1 MKVLVVG
8 AGGREHALVWKLS
21 QSPKVKKIFAA
32 PGNAGMTR
40 LAEGLPIPA
49 HKTVE
54 LADFAAS
61 NGIDLTVVGPE
72 GPLVHGIVDY
82 FKERRLTIFGPT
94 KGAARL
100 EGSKA
105 FAKQIM
111 EKCGVPTA
119 RFQIFSDLKEGLAH
133 LEQCRI
139 PVVVKADGLAAG
151 KGAIVA
157 QTREEAIHALTSM
170 LKEKAFGDAGSKV
183 VIEEYLA
190 GEEVSVLAVVDGTN
204 LVLLEPSQDHKRA
217 LDGDRGP
224 NTGGMGAY
232 SPVPMVTP
240 QMMGQIRGK
249 VFEPMARGMA
259 EQGTPFQGI
268 LYAGIMLTADGPKV
282 LEFNVRF
289 GDPETQALLPRLKSD
304 LAELLLA
311 AAQGNLQG
319 VRPVWDSRVAA
330 CVVLASQGY
339 PGKYDMGREITG
351 LKEIEDLPETLLF
364 HAGTKHEGNRWLT
377 VGGRVFSA
385 VGLGDTLEQAL
396 DRAYAAAEKIQFE
409 GKHFRRDIGAR
420 ALKHI
425 QVIARSEATKQSP

>member
-1 MKVLVVG
+1 MKVLVIG

-21 QSPKVKKIFAA
+21 QSPLVKKIFAA
-32 PGNAGMTR
+32 PGNSGMAR

-54 LADFAAS
+54 LADFADS

-82 FKERRLTIFGPT
+82 FHERRLTIFGPT

-105 FAKQIM
+105 FSKQLM

-119 RFQIFSDLKEGLAH
+119 RFRVFGDLKEALAH
-133 LEQCRI
+133 LEKCSI

-151 KGAIVA
+151 KGAVVA
-157 QTREEAIHALTSM
+157 HTREEAIAALISM
-170 LKEKAFGDAGSKV
+170 LKEKVFGEAGSRV
-183 VIEEYLA
+183 VIEEYLS
-190 GEEVSVLAVVDGTN
+190 GEEVSVLAVVDGN
-204 LVLLEPSQDHKRA
+204 HLILLEPSQDHKRL
-217 LDGDRGP
+217 LDGDQGP

-232 SPVPMVTP
+232 SPVPRVTP
-240 QMMGQIRGK
+240 QLMEQIK
-249 VFEPMARGMA
+249 EKIFEPVMRGIA
-259 EQGTPFQGI
+259 EQGSPFQGI
-268 LYAGIMLTADGPKV
+268 LYAGLMLTAEGPKV

-311 AAQGNLQG
+311 GCQGRLRE
-319 VRPVWDSRVAA
+319 VHPVWDTRVAA

-351 LKEIEDLPETLLF
+351 LQAVEDLPETLLF
-364 HAGTKHEGNRWLT
+364 HAGTKHEGSRWLT

-385 VGLGDTLEQAL
+385 VGLGDTLEAAL
-396 DRAYAAAEKIQFE
+396 ERAYVAAEKIQFE

-420 ALKHI
+420 ALKG
-425 QVIARSEATKQSP
+425 VKSAR